1 MENERINDVAE
12 QEFKKLEYRVN
23 ELIQTV
29 ARLKD
34 ENRALRE
41 TQQGLVAERASL
53 LEKNELARSKVESMI
68 ARLRAMDTVS

>member
-12 QEFKKLEYRVN
+12 QELRKLEYRVN

-29 ARLKD
+29 ERLKD

-41 TQQGLVAERASL
+41 TQQSLVAERASL